1 MGWGGN
7 ECFLDRVRIIWVP
20 EMKEFTQEEI
30 VLCVMGRVY
39 QERREKAS

>member
-7 ECFLDRVRIIWVP
+7 ECFLGRVRIIQVL
-20 EMKEFTQEEI
+20 EIEEFRQEDI
-30 VLCVMGRVY
+30 VLCVMRRVY